1 MLMTLAR
8 NWWAM
13 ALRGLAALIFGIAAL
28 IWPQATLTI
37 LILLFG
43 VYAIADG
50 ILSIIAILRDRTYYQ
65 WWLLLLEGIV
75 GITAG
80 VLTFIWPEITGLVLL
95 YVIAA
100 WAVVTGIL
108 EIIAAIRLR
117 EEMTGEWLLVLGG
130 IVSVIFGVLLVIQPQ
145 AGALAVAW
153 IIGIYAIFFG
163 IVLLILSLRLR
174 SWYEEYTSEA
184 V

>member
-100 WAVVTGIL
+100 WAIVTGIL
-108 EIIAAIRLR
+108 EIVAAIRLR
-117 EEMTGEWLLVLGG
+117 EEMTGEWLLILGG